1 MFNKLKIKYN
11 DRILTNNMEEENNE
25 ERNMK
30 NEIKNE
36 TKYEEENINIISRQT
51 TLSRNE
57 IIIKLIEHDNNILNI
72 IREWNGI
79 KNLNKQEENIKLNTV
94 NQEIYKQMRNKF
106 STNFIR

>member
-1 MFNKLKIKYN
+1 
-11 DRILTNNMEEENNE
+11 MEEEKE
-25 ERNMK
+25 K
-30 NEIKNE
+30 SEITKCNNE

-79 KNLNKQEENIKLNTV
+79 KKLNKQEENIKLNTV

>member
-1 MFNKLKIKYN
+1 
-11 DRILTNNMEEENNE
+11 MEEE
-25 ERNMK
+25 RS
-30 NEIKNE
+30 IKENDE

-51 TLSRNE
+51 TLSKNE

-79 KNLNKQEENIKLNTV
+79 KILNKQERSMENIKLNTV

-106 STNFIR
+106 K